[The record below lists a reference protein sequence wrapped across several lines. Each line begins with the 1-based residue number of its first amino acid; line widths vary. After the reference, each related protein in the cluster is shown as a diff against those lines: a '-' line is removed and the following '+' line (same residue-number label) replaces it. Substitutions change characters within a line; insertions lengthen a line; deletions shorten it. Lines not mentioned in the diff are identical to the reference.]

1 MVGAKLID
9 GKAIAAEKKQAMI
22 ARIESMKKCGIV
34 PGLAVILIGENP
46 ASMSYVK
53 GKIRDCKEVGIHSE
67 LIRLPETVTEERV
80 LNEID
85 KLNEDDAI
93 HGLLVQLPLP
103 DQISEQKVI
112 QAIRPEKD
120 VDGFHP
126 ISVGR
131 LVTKQ
136 EGFVS
141 CTPAGII
148 EMLKAIDVTVA
159 GKHVVIVGRS
169 NIVGKPAAL
178 LFLNLDATVTIC
190 HSKTRP
196 LAQYTKQADILI
208 AAAGREALIRA
219 EDIKPGAIVI
229 DVGMNRNQ
237 AGKLVGDVAF
247 DELKEKAGYITP
259 VPGGVGPMTR
269 VMLLENTLIAALRQ
283 NKEAAH

>member
-1 MVGAKLID
+1 MGAKLID
-9 GKAIAAEKKQAMI
+9 GKAIAAEKKQVI
-22 ARIESMKKCGIV
+22 KARIESMKQRGIV

-53 GKIRDCKEVGIHSE
+53 GKIRDCKEVGIYSE
-67 LIRLPETVTEERV
+67 FIRLPETVTEGR
-80 LNEID
+80 LLAEIN
-85 KLNEDDAI
+85 KLNENDAI

-103 DQISEQKVI
+103 NQISEQKVI
-112 QAIRPEKD
+112 QAISPEKD

-126 ISVGR
+126 INVGR

-148 EMLKAIDVTVA
+148 EMLKTIDVPVA

-196 LAQYTKQADILI
+196 LAQYTKQADILV

-247 DELKEKAGYITP
+247 DELKEKAGYISP

-283 NKEAAH
+283 NKEVAH